1 MRQTWLAKPSPRDSF
16 TLRFALGKSTGARN
30 FFGKH
35 APEVELL
42 PARQPNKLR
51 WPED

>member
-1 MRQTWLAKPSPRDSF
+1 MGR
-16 TLRFALGKSTGARN
+16 GTGARN
-30 FFGKH
+30 FFKLH

-42 PARQPNKLR
+42 PERQPNKLR